1 MSLAARENL
10 LDILRAANIALFY
23 KELSG
28 RYLFI
33 NQTGAELIGRRA
45 PDVIGHDDRQ
55 IFAPRTADV
64 IALRD
69 QHIAH
74 LDEPFAYDCRS
85 TLLGDRD
92 PIAFHS
98 IKMAVRT
105 PERRDTAGLLCL
117 SLRTD
122 QAPDLVP
129 DLRQLLRHLVQLRP
143 ERLLAICR
151 RGAQPSLV

>member
-1 MSLAARENL
+1 MSFAARENL

-23 KELSG
+23 KSLGG

-33 NQTGAELIGRRA
+33 NDAGAELVGRRA
-45 PDVIGHDDRQ
+45 SQIVGHHDRE

-69 QHIAH
+69 QHIAN
-74 LDEPFAYDCRS
+74 LSEPFAYDCRS
-85 TLLGDRD
+85 TLLGEAS

-98 IKMAVRT
+98 IKVAVCT
-105 PERRDTAGLLCL
+105 PERRDPVGLLCL

-122 QAPDLVP
+122 HSPDLVP
-129 DLRQLLRHLVQLRP
+129 DLRELLKHLVQLRP

-151 RGAQPSLV
+151 RGAQLSLV